1 MLCKHQMNGTMEIK
15 NTKPPYEI
23 YKKNGKQWVKF
34 EAHGKQYDMSSDEA
48 LTALAGIGLLLLAL
62 GLCIAL
68 ALDNH
73 KK

>member
-1 MLCKHQMNGTMEIK
+1 MGKGTVTEIK

-23 YKKNGKQWVKF
+23 YKKDGKQWVKF
-34 EAHGKQYDMSSDEA
+34 DVGDKKYDMKADEA
-48 LTALAGIGLLLLAL
+48 LATLTAVGLLLLAL

-68 ALDNH
+68 AFDNH